1 MKVAVLRFPGTNCE
15 FDTQYAFE
23 KLGHT
28 TELVWHED
36 ETLPENIDLV
46 VVPGG
51 FSYGDYLRS
60 GSIARFSPVMKAVTS
75 YANDGGKVLGICN
88 GFQILTEAGL
98 LPGALKRNN
107 NLHFISKHQNLC
119 VINND
124 NAFLNKCD
132 KGEVLNIPIAHADG
146 NYYIDEEGFKKLEAN
161 NQILLRYS
169 DAEGNPVVV
178 NGSVTSIA
186 GVCNEKK
193 NVFGL
198 MPHPERALEAILG
211 SEDGVRM
218 LQGFE
223 AS

>member
-28 TELVWHED
+28 TELLWHEK
-36 ETLPENIDLV
+36 ETLPENCDLV

-60 GSIARFSPVMKAVTS
+60 GSIARFSPIMKAVTQF
-75 YANDGGKVLGICN
+75 ANNGGKVLGICN

-107 NLHFISKHQNLC
+107 NLHFISKYQNLC

-124 NAFLNKCD
+124 NAFLNQCKE
-132 KGEVLNIPIAHADG
+132 GEVLNIPIAHADG
-146 NYYIDEEGFKKLEAN
+146 NYYIDDENFKKIEAN
-161 NQILLRYS
+161 GQILLRYS
-169 DAEGNPVVV
+169 DAQGNPVVV

-186 GVCNEKK
+186 GVCNESK

-211 SEDGVRM
+211 SVDGIRM
-218 LQGFE
+218 LKGFDL
-223 AS
+223 